1 MWLTVDPLHL
11 NLRTRIQV
19 GTGLKQWHKQKKV
32 QVLSLEPSIA
42 PLQDCIGIGGRDKPT
57 KHSKRRQ
64 FADLPKGGSS
74 QTSLEKAIGCF
85 ITLQGHPLLSQ
96 LLGPREKPA
105 VAILQVLGSTKGL
118 AAAAENTVAFLPVP
132 RQSSFRTKH
141 QATRLVA
148 MAARWKSN
156 SRCDAGSRNKV
167 YAVWIQKCIIPSF
180 KRQCHWILSTQAAGV
195 SCQLG
200 PGSRIPIS
208 VKWSGS
214 LEEIACTG
222 KLCEP
227 KTSSKMVDG
236 IWHNHEA
243 VQNHP
248 IIYRVKRL
256 WILHIGNWEAKYTPD
271 LNIGLVYLMM

>member
-1 MWLTVDPLHL
+1 MWLIVDPLHL
-11 NLRTRIQV
+11 NLRTHIQV
-19 GTGLKQWHKQKKV
+19 GTGLKQHKQKKV

-148 MAARWKSN
+148 MAAGWKSN

-167 YAVWIQKCIIPSF
+167 YAVWISKVHNSILQTAVSLDF
-180 KRQCHWILSTQAAGV
+180 LNASSWGLLSTGARLKDTHK
-195 SCQLG
+195 CQ
-200 PGSRIPIS
+200 
-208 VKWSGS
+208 
-214 LEEIACTG
+214 
-222 KLCEP
+222 
-227 KTSSKMVDG
+227 MVRFPRRNRLH
-236 IWHNHEA
+236 WQTMRT
-243 VQNHP
+243 QNEFKNG
-248 IIYRVKRL
+248 RWNMARS
-256 WILHIGNWEAKYTPD
+256 
-271 LNIGLVYLMM
+271 